1 LSPRLLQQFLSFA
14 LIGLLGTAAHFLV
27 LYVLVSQLD
36 FGPVSASS
44 VGAVTGA
51 LVNYGLNYR
60 LTFRSQKKHRDALP
74 KFLVVASGGLVAEWP
89 AHGYPVV
96 PTRHSLSAGAS
107 HRYQSGSGL
116 ELPRQPL
123 LDVQRTRWLA
133 RPEPL
138 FLAVIAE

>member
-36 FGPVSASS
+36 FGPLPASS

-60 LTFRSQKKHRDALP
+60 LTFRSQKKHREALP
-74 KFLVVASGGLVAEWP
+74 RFMVVASGGWLLNGLLMAILLSRLDIHYLLVQII
-89 AHGYPVV
+89 V
-96 PTRHSLSAGAS
+96 TSLV
-107 HRYQSGSGL
+107 L
-116 ELPRQPL
+116 
-123 LDVQRTRWLA
+123 VWN
-133 RPEPL
+133 
-138 FLAVIAE
+138 FLANRFWTFRERAG